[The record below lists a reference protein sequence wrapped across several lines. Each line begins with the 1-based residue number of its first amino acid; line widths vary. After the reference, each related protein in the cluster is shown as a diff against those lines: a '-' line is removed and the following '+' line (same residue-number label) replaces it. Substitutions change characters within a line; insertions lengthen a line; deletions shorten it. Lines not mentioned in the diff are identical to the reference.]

1 MTTVPAKKPG
11 FVSAKESTP
20 GFFVSSQPGQPNMAF
35 VAPDARSAR
44 AIREGGERTL
54 STCYAVDQG
63 NEAEWVENMDAAA
76 SLWRRS
82 REDPDG
88 GVRAV
93 HTERIVEKDG
103 TFMLEVV
110 DAWVDPA
117 TRGAKTIA
125 KTKLPLELLA
135 KPIGGVRVFAA
146 RDERKTGPSFV
157 QFVVAR
163 PEGGNAM
170 GGLTAV
176 RMDGSNAHSNNCTHL
191 RLSMAA
197 PSKTG
202 GESAVVSVTAVL
214 PPLKKKTTATDEGK
228 ETRTRDIRVQLGI
241 SKTSRDKEPLLSVSF
256 GWDGREQMVRND
268 LPDEGD

>member
-1 MTTVPAKKPG
+1 MNALRDPRRGKTPLVFGTLLLGLLAAPSAAAETPSWSKLPAGTMTTVPAKKPG

-20 GFFVSSQPGQPNMAF
+20 GFVVSSQPGQPNMAF

-103 TFMLEVV
+103 TFTLEVV

-176 RMDGSNAHSNNCTHL
+176 RMVGSNAHSNNCTHL
-191 RLSMAA
+191 R
-197 PSKTG
+197 
-202 GESAVVSVTAVL
+202 
-214 PPLKKKTTATDEGK
+214 
-228 ETRTRDIRVQLGI
+228 
-241 SKTSRDKEPLLSVSF
+241 SRWRPRRRPVARARSS
-256 GWDGREQMVRND
+256 R
-268 LPDEGD
+268 